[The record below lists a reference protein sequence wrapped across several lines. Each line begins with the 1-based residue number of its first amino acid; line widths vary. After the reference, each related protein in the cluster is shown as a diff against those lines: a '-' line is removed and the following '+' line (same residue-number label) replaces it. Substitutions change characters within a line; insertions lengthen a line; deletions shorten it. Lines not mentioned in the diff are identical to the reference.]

1 MANITPSII
10 IYSPKIKVDIIE
22 FIGTEMTIA
31 TKGTTNSIKSNIQ
44 KILSLK
50 KSSIL
55 NFIVLVKLIHR
66 IEYPHY

>member
-44 KILSLK
+44 KILSFEERAL
-50 KSSIL
+50 S
-55 NFIVLVKLIHR
+55 
-66 IEYPHY
+66 